1 MIISGPAPYSSKQY
15 SELQPATSRLVKRQ
29 RMLCEKLLND
39 AIKLLKEEDYENA
52 SYKLYQVFEGMP
64 KNKQLMKLVEDI
76 ETRKLLEKT
85 KLKML
90 ADTQKEIS
98 RELRQELFFT
108 IDEKGHDASLTE
120 KGCAELNP
128 QDPEMYVLPD
138 MLSAMSEL
146 DANKTLNS
154 EELMN
159 KRREIPVSYTHL
171 TLPTK
176 VTG

>member
-1 MIISGPAPYSSKQY
+1 
-15 SELQPATSRLVKRQ
+15 
-29 RMLCEKLLND
+29 
-39 AIKLLKEEDYENA
+39 
-52 SYKLYQVFEGMP
+52 MP

-159 KRREIPVSYTHL
+159 KEEIQDDFAVRNERIHAVDQLIRAYTILKDVDYVVQDNQVIIVDEHTGRLMTGRRWEMVFIKL
-171 TLPTK
+171 
-176 VTG
+176 